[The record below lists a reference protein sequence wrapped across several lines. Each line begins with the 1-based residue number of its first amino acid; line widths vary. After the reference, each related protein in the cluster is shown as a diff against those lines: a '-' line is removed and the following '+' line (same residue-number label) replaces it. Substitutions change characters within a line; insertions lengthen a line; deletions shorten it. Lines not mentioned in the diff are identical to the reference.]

1 MPQAIV
7 DPGELRRFAHQL
19 KQFNMELQNQLSSLQ
34 GQLLNLGST
43 WRDQEH
49 NKFVEEFEHTVQVLN
64 HFVEAADEHI
74 PFLMRKA
81 DRAEE
86 YLQQR

>member
-1 MPQAIV
+1 MSQAIV
-7 DPGELRRFAHQL
+7 DPAELRRFAQGLRRFNGDLARQMTALQSQL
-19 KQFNMELQNQLSSLQ
+19 TALAT
-34 GQLLNLGST
+34 T

-49 NKFVEEFEHTVQVLN
+49 KKFAEEFQQQLTGI
-64 HFVEAADEHI
+64 AAYIEMTDEYVR
-74 PFLMRKA
+74 FLMRKA